1 MASSSALNVASPLF
15 GQVITEKLTK
25 TNFPL
30 WRAQVLPILR
40 GAQLQGYLD
49 GTDTPPG
56 ELEAK
61 GGEKAKDGEKVKK
74 VPNPDHA
81 AWKAMEQQVL
91 GFLMTSLSREVMAQ
105 VATLETPQRGV
116 WRICAEVRIFLTC
129 EDRQHEDRTCN
140 DPQR

>member
-15 GQVITEKLTK
+15 GQVITEKLTN

-49 GTDTPPG
+49 GTGTPPHA
-56 ELEAK
+56 ELE
-61 GGEKAKDGEKVKK
+61 AKDGEKVKK

-81 AWKAMEQQVL
+81 TWKAMEQQVL
-91 GFLMTSLSREVMAQ
+91 GFLMTSLSWEVMAQ

-129 EDRQHEDRTCN
+129 ENRQHEDRTCN

>member
-15 GQVITEKLTK
+15 GQVITKKLTK

-49 GTDTPPG
+49 DTDTPPPA
-56 ELEAK
+56 ELE
-61 GGEKAKDGEKVKK
+61 AKDGEKVKK

-81 AWKAMEQQVL
+81 AWKAMEQ
-91 GFLMTSLSREVMAQ
+91 
-105 VATLETPQRGV
+105 
-116 WRICAEVRIFLTC
+116 
-129 EDRQHEDRTCN
+129 
-140 DPQR
+140 